1 MNAQKTVY
9 TIFSRSH
16 KAAQRIF
23 NLKIDGHF
31 LEKEQ
36 SPVYLG
42 VTLDRQ
48 MNMADHIKN
57 LKEKATKRLN
67 LVKRLASTKWGADK
81 LTLRQLYM
89 GYVRSV
95 MDNNLPLQSIA
106 SKSNTAALD
115 RTQNQALR
123 LVCGGMRSTPTAACE
138 IEANIEPMDHR
149 RKRALLESVERYKRQ
164 EEDHPLRE
172 MVDTWKE
179 VRRLQQNSPL
189 DVAKQL
195 LERHNLPQ
203 NRNLENE
210 YPYQGWY

>member
-48 MNMADHIKN
+48 MNMADHIQN

-115 RTQNQALR
+115 RTQNYIMERLRVFPDAL
-123 LVCGGMRSTPTAACE
+123 
-138 IEANIEPMDHR
+138 
-149 RKRALLESVERYKRQ
+149 
-164 EEDHPLRE
+164 
-172 MVDTWKE
+172 
-179 VRRLQQNSPL
+179 
-189 DVAKQL
+189 
-195 LERHNLPQ
+195 
-203 NRNLENE
+203 
-210 YPYQGWY
+210 